1 MGGRNLIL
9 LSILAAFLIPSFAR
23 GETNPDGSMVSSMW
37 NFDGDGKIDKTTSTN
52 TVTHAYNNV
61 GHTMQG
67 LQLGMIQI
75 F

>member
-9 LSILAAFLIPSFAR
+9 LFILVAFLIPSFAR
-23 GETNPDGSMVSSMW
+23 GETNPDGSMVSYTW
-37 NFDGDGKIDKTTSTN
+37 DFDGDGKVDETTSTN
-52 TVTHAYNNV
+52 TVTHAYNNA
-61 GHTMQG
+61 GTTMQG

>member
-9 LSILAAFLIPSFAR
+9 LFILVAFLIPSFAR

-52 TVTHAYNNV
+52 AVTHAYNNAGTYYARV
-61 GHTMQG
+61 TV
-67 LQLGMIQI
+67 GMIQI